1 VSYYSSFVCFIAISF
16 LFFYTHFLF
25 IISLFSKYT
34 STYYYSDGSDIYST
48 SYASCS
54 GYSGAYITADTKWNS
69 AGAYITA
76 DTKWNSAK
84 AFSIIAVCIG
94 GIAMIASCAAMGKP
108 KLWMVVSM
116 LLLITTLSQGL
127 TFLFFSS
134 NACVITAP
142 LIDTQGT
149 SSSAV
154 SASFGDGCGLA
165 AAAKLGITATVF
177 WFFSALS
184 AGVAGVGGNKAAAEE
199 HNEVDVKKEY
209 AFEQPEEAAKEEY

>member
-54 GYSGAYITADTKWNS
+54 GYS
-69 AGAYITA
+69 GAYITA